1 MFSHKGTKTTRRDS
15 KGISLCLGGSAKKS
29 AESPRT
35 EGRRRHAG
43 SASVVLLAA
52 VLGAALG
59 LGFYTFVYARGFSYM
74 LDDASAC
81 TNCHVMREQY
91 VGWSRASHRS
101 VAVCNDCHTPPG
113 LVAKYATKA
122 SNGVRHSWAFTT
134 GRFETNIRIKQ
145 HSRLVAE
152 RACRKCHDELVDA
165 IEHGTTREEALSC
178 LSCHRGVGHLH

>member
-1 MFSHKGTKTTRRDS
+1 MTRTIGQAFHPR
-15 KGISLCLGGSAKKS
+15 SLAD
-29 AESPRT
+29 
-35 EGRRRHAG
+35 RHQAG
-43 SASVVLLAA
+43 SVSVVVVAA

-91 VGWSRASHRS
+91 AAWSRASHRS

-122 SNGVRHSWAFTT
+122 SNGFRHSWAFTL
-134 GRFETNIRIKQ
+134 GRFETNIQITPRN
-145 HSRLVAE
+145 HDVTEA
-152 RACRKCHDELVDA
+152 ACRECHGDVVEVIEL
-165 IEHGTTREEALSC
+165 GTTRNEALSC
-178 LSCHRGVGHLH
+178 LSCHGDVGHLY